1 MIAAF
6 RGEEPL
12 AELCVQVLE
21 DPCRTLVVSDY
32 VWLEVLPKPRFHKR
46 ADEIMFMETVL
57 DAAENIEASPKVA
70 KLALELASTYNLS
83 TMDALHAAAAI
94 VGRVDELVTIE
105 KPTRPLCQ
113 ILEINVVSLYLSPV

>member
-1 MIAAF
+1 M
-6 RGEEPL
+6 
-12 AELCVQVLE
+12 LE

-70 KLALELASTYNLS
+70 EAGPSACQHVQFKYHGCFACG
-83 TMDALHAAAAI
+83 
-94 VGRVDELVTIE
+94 GRHRG
-105 KPTRPLCQ
+105 PG
-113 ILEINVVSLYLSPV
+113 